1 MNYKTKLRFSCYN
14 AKINISF
21 FVVEEWLYHMREY
34 KIKKG
39 HNVDIGELISKYFEA
54 KGDIYKGIK
63 FEIDGIGRIDMRQ
76 EKNSL
81 FIDIVP
87 PKKVC
92 GDYSIIKKWNTFLF
106 EATGKDVKERKKDFG
121 KIK

>member
-1 MNYKTKLRFSCYN
+1 
-14 AKINISF
+14 
-21 FVVEEWLYHMREY
+21 MREY

-39 HNVDIGELISKYFEA
+39 YNADIGELISKYFEA

-81 FIDIVP
+81 FVDIIP

-92 GDYSIIKKWNTFLF
+92 SDYSIIKKWNDFLF
-106 EATGKDVKERKKDFG
+106 EATGKGAKERKKDFG